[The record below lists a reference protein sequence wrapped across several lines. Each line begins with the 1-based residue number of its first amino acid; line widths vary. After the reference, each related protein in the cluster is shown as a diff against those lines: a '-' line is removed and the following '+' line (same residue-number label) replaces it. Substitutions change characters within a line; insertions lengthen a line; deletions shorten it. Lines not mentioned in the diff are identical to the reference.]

1 MDSKEN
7 SFNIW
12 TDYTGL
18 SDTVREIR
26 NRNIAAADSVAST
39 SMRLDAE
46 ASADELAERPSG
58 FNSDSSLPGSMAIP
72 NPAGM
77 SRFAPEPAGAH
88 DALQTATLHRAPA
101 PEPPARPFPPARMF
115 CSFCKNNGESV
126 VIYGSHMLKNQAGD
140 VVCPYLR
147 QYVCPLC
154 GATGDRAHT
163 KRFCPRVD
171 SWYQSVYIKN
181 RC

>member
-1 MDSKEN
+1 HIFKLLHFYLSCYRLTTSPIVMDSKEN

-26 NRNIAAADSVAST
+26 NRNIAAADSVIST

-46 ASADELAERPSG
+46 ASVDELAERPSG
-58 FNSDSSLPGSMAIP
+58 FNTG
-72 NPAGM
+72 G
-77 SRFAPEPAGAH
+77 H